1 MSATIE
7 SIRTVAPWDT
17 AHFRSCVVHRR
28 RREVVCDGVAQS
40 VEPRAFDILV
50 HLIEYRHGVVSKG
63 DLTAKCWPGE
73 VPSDSALARAIMKIR
88 RAIGDIDP
96 DAPMIRTVH
105 GIGYQFVCQVELR
118 AVEET
123 PPAHAGEVSV
133 PQARRLALLPIANAT
148 SDNSCG
154 WAELG
159 LMSLIAKVLHTLPD
173 TSIVPIQDVFAALRG
188 TGAADTPET
197 KLDAIES
204 ALGAVDCVWG
214 ELSGIEA
221 RFVLHFNLKTSST
234 QIHRG
239 TVVGSDPAKLATDA
253 AVHLRQWL
261 APDSLTLTAAQ
272 TIDLGDPFLNQ
283 VFARALQCS
292 RDERLNEAE
301 HLLEV
306 LKASGVHHAA
316 VLHETAK
323 VLLALGRPGAEE
335 RLRELD
341 RVAQETRS
349 PALRAVSRSLHG
361 THLELQGRMAESI
374 EATLEAVDIAD
385 EHGFGDMTARLLVT
399 CASRMAMGFDERAN
413 ALLSQ
418 AILRAERLSNRIV
431 LCDAYCAAGRVAGF
445 RNDWNSA
452 LHHQLAAV
460 AIADTMHEASRSWAY
475 GALSWVQ
482 TELGQLDEAA
492 KSAASAF
499 RTARMSGAE
508 PQQGLA
514 AGQAALAYLA
524 CRRIRDTAELFET
537 LQGLTA
543 DASVSMLVAR
553 EAYCRVTLLG
563 VTGHVDEALTRL
575 DEVTQAASHHP
586 RLMSRCEALRLRL
599 LLHAKRF
606 EELEAA
612 CAAIRESPYVRQDV
626 RLGPLVEWALA
637 FRAHCERG
645 ETAAAIE
652 RLSRVGR
659 AQAASEVHAVI
670 SLDTAWL
677 HLERGEVDE
686 AATMTAP
693 LQAWLEQSQPGLMV
707 FARLHYARGDWDA
720 ALATQRECMRR
731 FPDVTTAFQHALLD
745 AYQRAARDGRAADI
759 APLSDPVT
767 AHWQVAP
774 EVLRELPA
782 ALGGTRA
789 SPM

>member
-1 MSATIE
+1 MNATIA
-7 SIRTVAPWDT
+7 SASTVAPWDA
-17 AHFRSCVVHRR
+17 AHFRSCVVYRR
-28 RREVVCDGVAQS
+28 RREVTCDGVAQS
-40 VEPRAFDILV
+40 IEPRAFDILL
-50 HLIEYRHGVVSKG
+50 HLIEHRHAVVSKS
-63 DLTAKCWPGE
+63 DLMEKCWAGD

-88 RAIGDIDP
+88 RAIGDADP

-105 GIGYQFVCQVELR
+105 GMGYQFVCAIELR
-118 AVEET
+118 ASDAPSL
-123 PPAHAGEVSV
+123 PPTSADASVS
-133 PQARRLALLPIANAT
+133 QARRLALLPIANAT

-154 WAELG
+154 WVELG
-159 LMSLIAKVLHTLPD
+159 LMSLIAKVLQTLPD

-188 TGAADTPET
+188 IGAGDSPET
-197 KLDAIES
+197 RLAAIES

-221 RFVLHFNLKTSST
+221 RFVLHFNLRTSGT
-234 QIHRG
+234 HIHRG

-253 AVHLRQWL
+253 ALHLRQWL
-261 APDSLTLTAAQ
+261 APDSLALTAAQ
-272 TIDLGDPFLNQ
+272 TIDLGEPFLNQ

-292 RDERLNEAE
+292 REERLNEAE
-301 HLLEV
+301 HLLAV
-306 LKASGVHHAA
+306 LQESGVHHMA

-341 RVAQETRS
+341 AIVQETGS

-361 THLELQGRMAESI
+361 THLELQGRIAEAI
-374 EATLEAVDIAD
+374 AATLEAVDIAE
-385 EHGFGDMTARLLVT
+385 EHGYGDMTARLLVT

-460 AIADTMHEASRSWAY
+460 AIAETMHEASRSWAY

-492 KSAASAF
+492 KSAAAAF

-524 CRRIRDTAELFET
+524 CRRIRDTAELFGT

-553 EAYCRVTLLG
+553 EAYCRVMLLG
-563 VTGHVDEALTRL
+563 VTGHVDEALARL
-575 DEVTQAASHHP
+575 ADVSEVASHHP
-586 RLMSRCEALRLRL
+586 RLMSRCEALRLRV

-606 EELEAA
+606 DELEAA
-612 CAAIRESPYVRQDV
+612 CAAIRESPTIRQDV
-626 RLGPLVEWALA
+626 RLEPLIAHALA
-637 FRAHCERG
+637 FRDHFERG
-645 ETAAAIE
+645 ETAAAIT
-652 RLSRVGR
+652 RLSGVGR

-686 AATMTAP
+686 AAAMTAP

-707 FARLHYARGDWDA
+707 AGRLHHARGDWDA
-720 ALATQRECMRR
+720 ALATHRECMRR
-731 FPDVTTAFQHALLD
+731 FPDVSTEFQRALLD
-745 AYQRAARDGRAADI
+745 TYERAARDRRADAI
-759 APLSDPVT
+759 APLNDPIT
-767 AHWQVAP
+767 LHWQVAP
-774 EVLRELPA
+774 HVLRELPA
-782 ALGGTRA
+782 ALGGA
-789 SPM
+789 SPA